1 MSRNKIG
8 RFVDEARPVQLE
20 QREGRG
26 AQVRLERPG
35 RRHQQDL
42 GGFGEEFRFFV
53 CLAQKVSVV
62 EGF

>member
-1 MSRNKIG
+1 M
-8 RFVDEARPVQLE
+8 DEARPVQLE